1 MAEEP
6 VQRASV
12 PWRTYMA
19 RELLVAER
27 GKATLLAGFSG
38 VMAVLI
44 GVYFHVNRAE
54 YLRLG
59 VDAHVLFVVPLVFV
73 LTCAFELWHRSA
85 LARALESGARRPT
98 LSTYAAAALEVSVPT
113 TLLFAAC
120 TYQDPAQALNAP
132 PLMLYGVFLVLTA
145 LRLDPWLCVFGG
157 AVAGLGYLGL
167 SADLR
172 DEVAASP
179 FGGGFASSGFAF
191 FGRSFLIF
199 LTGVATAFVAWEV
212 RKRME
217 RALELQEQRNW
228 VVGVFGR
235 YVTDEVVEVL
245 LNSPDGLKLG
255 GEKRRVTIMM
265 TDLRGFSSLSSRLPP
280 ESVMAML
287 NHYLGAMTEV
297 VVEYGGTIDEF
308 IGDAILVIF
317 GAPVDRPDHA
327 DRAVA
332 CALAMQREM
341 EQVNRW
347 NQERGLPPIE
357 MGVGINTG
365 EVVVGNIGSEKRGKF
380 GVVGTEVNMAARIE
394 SCTVGGQI
402 LVSEST
408 LAALQGAVETAGTL
422 EVQPKGSVRPV
433 VLHDVVGLGE
443 LRLPAASAALVDLP
457 SAVPVTLRLL
467 EAKQPTGP
475 LLAAT
480 LVALGPQEALLHGLE
495 AAERSELTFAVDG
508 GDEAFVRVLA
518 TGLPGTR
525 VRFTWRGPATQ
536 ARLAGLLPQ
545 AEDSVLA

>member
-1 MAEEP
+1 MEDPTA
-6 VQRASV
+6 RTSL
-12 PWRTYMA
+12 PWQTYMA
-19 RELLVAER
+19 RELLLAER
-27 GKATLLAGFSG
+27 GKATLLAGFTG
-38 VMAVLI
+38 AMALLVST
-44 GVYFHVNRAE
+44 YFQANRAD

-59 VDAHVLFVVPLVFV
+59 VDAHILFIVPLVFV
-73 LTCAFELWHRSA
+73 LFCAFELWHRRE
-85 LARALESGARRPT
+85 LGRALESGARR
-98 LSTYAAAALEVSVPT
+98 SGASAWVAAALEVSVPT

-120 TYQDPAQALNAP
+120 SFTDPAQALNAP
-132 PLMLYGVFLVLTA
+132 PLMLYGVFITLTA
-145 LRLDPWLCVFGG
+145 LRLDPWLCVFSG

-167 SADLR
+167 YHGMQA
-172 DEVAASP
+172 EVEASR
-179 FGGGFASSGFAF
+179 FAGAFSSSNLSF

-199 LTGVATAFVAWEV
+199 LIGVGAAFVAWEV

-217 RALELQEQRNW
+217 RALQLQEQRNW

-245 LNSPDGLKLG
+245 LNSPDGLKMG

-265 TDLRGFSSLSSRLPP
+265 TDLRGFSSLSSRLAP
-280 ESVMAML
+280 EAVMAML
-287 NHYLGAMTEV
+287 NHYLGAMTDV

-341 EQVNRW
+341 EAVNRW
-347 NQERGLPPIE
+347 NHSRGFPLLE

-394 SCTVGGQI
+394 SCTVGGQV

-408 LAALQGAVETAGTL
+408 LAALEGPVETAGTL
-422 EVQPKGSVRPV
+422 EVQPKGSPHPV
-433 VLHDVVGLGE
+433 VLHDVVALGDLRRPTSE
-443 LRLPAASAALVDLP
+443 GPMVRLPAP
-457 SAVPVTLRLL
+457 VPVQLRVL
-467 EAKQPTGP
+467 ESKQPKGP
-475 LLAAT
+475 VLSGSMAELSA
-480 LVALGPQEALLHGLE
+480 QEAVLHGVS
-495 AAERSELTFAVDG
+495 APDRTELTFALEG

-518 TGLPGTR
+518 PVEGGVK

-536 ARLAGLLPQ
+536 ARLAALLPE